1 MRLGE
6 VVGYF
11 ARRHSGLS
19 LGLKG
24 SSLSRG
30 LDLWNATCLCEPR
43 RCSLAYSAADDAF
56 HRGCNCGVLGPH
68 AHFVEGATCSS
79 GRGSTYCAYSGSQST
94 RAALIAGHR
103 RGSLVIFEAMLLTLL
118 LDPHSFFPPGFWQIA
133 AILLVTVA
141 VIIWLV
147 VDLVRRL
154 WRSENQL
161 ARLGGRLVV
170 LVLVIAIMYFWIGP
184 MQLRL

>member
-1 MRLGE
+1 MLLVYVSHGAVHSPIPLLTMLFIAVAI
-6 VVGYF
+6 VVYWTLT
-11 ARRHSGLS
+11 R
-19 LGLKG
+19 
-24 SSLSRG
+24 
-30 LDLWNATCLCEPR
+30 T
-43 RCSLAYSAADDAF
+43 
-56 HRGCNCGVLGPH
+56 
-68 AHFVEGATCSS
+68 TCSS
-79 GRGSTYCAYSGSQST
+79 GRGSTYCAYSGSQSA

-103 RGSLVIFEAMLLTLL
+103 RGSLVIYEAMLLTLL